1 MSQSRDTYQLVS
13 IGFCWFWQN
22 RTESNKLRNR
32 TGPTWIQLVW
42 LDWASIG
49 RIWFIYIFLR
59 LKHATYLLF
68 ILIKFF
74 SFLTNLNYFSQCPF
88 SYLFS
93 LSLGGGMLVTYFFYF
108 SFFLK
113 MKEVEKERGIENR
126 AVIVLD
132 MLWYFSL
139 VCIGEAH
146 LQALLL
152 ELRLWSGP
160 WWLPVR

>member
-1 MSQSRDTYQLVS
+1 
-13 IGFCWFWQN
+13 
-22 RTESNKLRNR
+22 
-32 TGPTWIQLVW
+32 
-42 LDWASIG
+42 
-49 RIWFIYIFLR
+49 
-59 LKHATYLLF
+59 
-68 ILIKFF
+68 
-74 SFLTNLNYFSQCPF
+74 
-88 SYLFS
+88 
-93 LSLGGGMLVTYFFYF
+93 MLVTYFFYF

-160 WWLPVR
+160 